1 MKRAHTVKLSVFVKE
16 YEQEAPISDALVRF
30 LGFDIEKEKIT
41 IERSRVE
48 GIHEQKITIFEVLL
62 QKERHVNAFLNAL
75 IERLTP
81 EQKALLA
88 QQADSRTSEDCD
100 FYIRFDKPKLLKN
113 ELAIT
118 ESGDCFHCKIT
129 LASYPK
135 RKEAALKIIKE
146 MFK

>member
-16 YEQEAPISDALVRF
+16 YEQEAPIQDALVRF
-30 LGFDIEKEKIT
+30 LGLDIEKEKIT

-88 QQADSRTSEDCD
+88 QQADSRT
-100 FYIRFDKPKLLKN
+100 RRKPL
-113 ELAIT
+113 
-118 ESGDCFHCKIT
+118 
-129 LASYPK
+129 
-135 RKEAALKIIKE
+135 
-146 MFK
+146 